1 MAQIKHLFLA
11 GAALLLLCVTQT
23 PSAEARRLLEVNAFC
38 RTSSHPQLCTKMV
51 NGAKNWHDASA
62 NAMKAA
68 LTVAKRLQ
76 SMAPQLKPA
85 VSNLLPVSRESIMST
100 CVEDFDTIVSDLE
113 ESIKALDENDKGTLL
128 AHLSAAYNSDCEDAL
143 NEFGADFPLSK
154 IAGYLA
160 KEVDNCLAVVQQI

>member
-11 GAALLLLCVTQT
+11 AAALLLCVTQT
-23 PSAEARRLLEVNAFC
+23 PSAEARRLFEVNAFC

-62 NAMKAA
+62 NAMKSTLA
-68 LTVAKRLQ
+68 VAKRLQ
-76 SMAPQLKPA
+76 SMAPLLKPA
-85 VSNLLPVSRESIMST
+85 VAGLQKISRDSIMDT
-100 CVEDFDTIVSDLE
+100 CIEDFDSIVSDLE
-113 ESIKALDENDKGTLL
+113 VSIKALDENDKGTLL
-128 AHLSAAYNSDCEDAL
+128 VHLSAAYNSDCEDAL
-143 NEFGADFPLSK
+143 NEFGADFPMSK